1 MIVLK
6 FGGTSVKD
14 ARSMEKVLGIIK
26 ERPNEPQLIVL
37 SACSGVTDNLLE
49 ISENAAKGD
58 IHFAK
63 GLTKQIHD
71 RHKTMASMLIRD
83 DSSLEEAISDIGNLI
98 RKLEELI
105 DGIAILRECTPLAHS
120 KCVAFGEYL
129 STALFFH
136 YCKTQIPNCRLLDSS
151 DLIKTLNEDR
161 KEAVDFEKT
170 QNLIKQ
176 SIAEQDGV
184 TIVQGFIAS
193 NGQGKLTTFNRGGS
207 DFSASIYGAALKAE
221 QIEIWTDVSGV
232 LSGDPRIVPEA
243 KPIEVMSFDE
253 VRELS
258 YYGAKVL
265 HPETIKPAMNKDI
278 PVKILNTFDKN
289 NSGTTILSEI
299 TTKGKIKSL
308 IMNSN
313 CPVLINDK
321 RSLSEAEIR
330 KVNNYISK
338 NELRVLFSSIS
349 DKRVFFL
356 LDKSTDRKKLTLLA
370 DSYNIK
376 VRAYDTIILCG
387 NDIRIDPG
395 LLNALEQTADV
406 NFKGIFYGHS
416 KYSLISIYSAGY
428 GTKALMHLHK
438 KLIEEKFNLSSEKT

>member
-14 ARSMEKVLGIIK
+14 AASMEKVLGIIN
-26 ERPNEPQLIVL
+26 ERSNEQQLVVL

-49 ISENAAKGD
+49 ISENAARGD

-63 GLTKQIHD
+63 ELAKQIHQ
-71 RHKTMASMLIRD
+71 RHITMARMLIRNER
-83 DSSLEEAISDIGNLI
+83 SLEQAEYDISKIMN
-98 RKLEELI
+98 KLGELI
-105 DGIAILRECTPLAHS
+105 EGIAILRECTPLAHS
-120 KCVAFGEYL
+120 KCIAFGEYL
-129 STALFFH
+129 STALFYH
-136 YCKTQIPNCRLLDSS
+136 YCKTKIPNCRLLDSS
-151 DLIKTLNEDR
+151 DLIKTLNGSK
-161 KEAVDFEKT
+161 KEAVDLEKT
-170 QNLIKQ
+170 RDLILENITDK
-176 SIAEQDGV
+176 DGI

-193 NGQGKLTTFNRGGS
+193 NDQGKLTTFNRGGS
-207 DFSASIYGAALKAE
+207 DYSASIYGAALNAD

-232 LSGDPRIVPEA
+232 LSADPRLVPEA
-243 KPIEVMSFDE
+243 RPIEVMSFDE

-265 HPETIKPAMNKDI
+265 HPETIKPAMNMNI

-289 NSGTTILSEI
+289 NRGTTILSEI
-299 TTKGKIKSL
+299 SGKGDIKSL

-321 RSLSEAEIR
+321 RSLSEKEIM
-330 KVNNYISK
+330 KINNFISK
-338 NELRVLFSSIS
+338 NDLRVLFSSVS

-356 LDKSTDRKKLTLLA
+356 LDKSTDKKQLTFLA
-370 DSYNIK
+370 DNYNIQ
-376 VRAYDTIILCG
+376 VIAYDTIILCG
-387 NDIRIDPG
+387 NGIRIDPG
-395 LLNALEQTADV
+395 LLTALEQTADG

-416 KYSLISIYSAGY
+416 KYSMISIYSTGY

-438 KLIEEKFNLSSEKT
+438 NLIEEKFNLSPEKT